1 MEEKKLDFQA
11 KVEELVKEKGI
22 AFGYK
27 RNNTIE
33 LLDPDNMNMYT
44 EPKQIYAEDGT
55 AVLIHGQPLVF
66 PNQFMAEGALAVVEL
81 MTGKSGLLIDRY
93 NEKTTQLLVP
103 YQYFGDP
110 YPDLELF
117 LQKSHYS
124 ILGRLRH

>member
-44 EPKQIYAEDGT
+44 DYRGNALKSIMNVETDWLAPSRSYYTFKNPYAQD
-55 AVLIHGQPLVF
+55 F
-66 PNQFMAEGALAVVEL
+66 
-81 MTGKSGLLIDRY
+81 K
-93 NEKTTQLLVP
+93 P
-103 YQYFGDP
+103 YF
-110 YPDLELF
+110 
-117 LQKSHYS
+117 
-124 ILGRLRH
+124 